1 MEETKEEWKGF
12 IIVRSGRFW
21 RIRNGLVYVGGMFTD
36 YNKAKQ
42 WVDARVIND
51 KEKEF
56 NKAVRE
62 LKKEPDLGK
71 RQRKYKK
78 LCQNKSST

>member
-1 MEETKEEWKGF
+1 
-12 IIVRSGRFW
+12 
-21 RIRNGLVYVGGMFTD
+21 MFTD

-56 NKAVRE
+56 NKAVKE